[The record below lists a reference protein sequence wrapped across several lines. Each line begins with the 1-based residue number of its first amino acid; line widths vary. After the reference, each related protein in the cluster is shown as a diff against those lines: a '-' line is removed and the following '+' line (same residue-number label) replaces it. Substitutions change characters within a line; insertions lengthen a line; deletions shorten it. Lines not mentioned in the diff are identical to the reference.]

1 MEPIDTVTRS
11 LTIEEVVDLIEK
23 EKVNAKASCEPC
35 IRPKG
40 GQVFVFSAVSNPS
53 RKNDWRVDQYF
64 WVNNGVTKLPRT
76 SPVLK
81 KIYIGKIKKSL
92 TRNSN
97 VMHTN
102 YLTMM

>member
-40 GQVFVFSAVSNPS
+40 GQVFVFSAVSNP
-53 RKNDWRVDQYF
+53 
-64 WVNNGVTKLPRT
+64 
-76 SPVLK
+76 
-81 KIYIGKIKKSL
+81 
-92 TRNSN
+92 
-97 VMHTN
+97 
-102 YLTMM
+102 